1 MYLCHSTANESSSES
16 VVQEW
21 FRRVWNQLEADAIEE
36 LFAPEGVAHW
46 LDAEPVRG
54 PAAFREFHRVLSS
67 SFRDIH
73 VEVVREIQVGD
84 LVAFQAEVRLVPVG
98 QERSSRVQRRCFRP
112 STRSSNCRDLGQLEF
127 PGAIG
132 RDGCTPAGDFEA
144 GASRRAEGGAW
155 HGLILCFIN
164 TVTYFEPGPPDV

>member
-1 MYLCHSTANESSSES
+1 MSSTVKELANES
-16 VVQEW
+16 VVGEW
-21 FRRVWNQLEADAIEE
+21 FRRVWNQLDVNAIDE
-36 LFAPEGVAHW
+36 LFAPDGVAHW

-98 QERSSRVQRRCFRP
+98 QETSITFNGGAFARVQGRQIVETWDSWNF
-112 STRSSNCRDLGQLEF
+112 LGLLEGM
-127 PGAIG
+127 GALPQG
-132 RDGCTPAGDFEA
+132 TLRLALAGDLKVA
-144 GASRRAEGGAW
+144 RGMA
-155 HGLILCFIN
+155 
-164 TVTYFEPGPPDV
+164 

>member
-1 MYLCHSTANESSSES
+1 MDPSASGYDCEVPMSSTVKELANES
-16 VVQEW
+16 VVGEW
-21 FRRVWNQLEADAIEE
+21 FRRVWNQLDVNAIDE
-36 LFAPEGVAHW
+36 LFAPDGVAHW

-98 QERSSRVQRRCFRP
+98 QETSITFNGGAFARVQGRQIVETWDSWNF
-112 STRSSNCRDLGQLEF
+112 LGLLEGM
-127 PGAIG
+127 GALPQG
-132 RDGCTPAGDFEA
+132 TLRLALAGDLKVA
-144 GASRRAEGGAW
+144 RGMA
-155 HGLILCFIN
+155 
-164 TVTYFEPGPPDV
+164 

>member
-1 MYLCHSTANESSSES
+1 MSSTANESSSES

-21 FRRVWNQLEADAIEE
+21 FRRVWNELEADAIEE
-36 LFAPEGVAHW
+36 LFAPDGVAHW

-67 SFRDIH
+67 NFRNIH

-98 QERSSRVQRRCFRP
+98 QEVPVTFNGGAFARVQGRQIVETWDSWNF
-112 STRSSNCRDLGQLEF
+112 LGLLEGM
-127 PGAIG
+127 GALPQG
-132 RDGCTPAGDFEA
+132 TLRLALAGDLKVA
-144 GASRRAEGGAW
+144 RGMA
-155 HGLILCFIN
+155 
-164 TVTYFEPGPPDV
+164 

>member
-1 MYLCHSTANESSSES
+1 MSSTVKESANES

-21 FRRVWNQLEADAIEE
+21 FRRVWNQLDVNAIDE
-36 LFAPEGVAHW
+36 LFAPDGVAHW

-73 VEVVREIQVGD
+73 VELVREIQVGD

-98 QERSSRVQRRCFRP
+98 QETSITFNGGAFARVQGRQIVETWDNWNFLR
-112 STRSSNCRDLGQLEF
+112 LLEGM
-127 PGAIG
+127 GALPQG
-132 RDGCTPAGDFEA
+132 TLRLALAGELKVVRGMA
-144 GASRRAEGGAW
+144 
-155 HGLILCFIN
+155 
-164 TVTYFEPGPPDV
+164 

>member
-1 MYLCHSTANESSSES
+1 MSSIANESVRES
-16 VVQEW
+16 VVREW
-21 FRRVWNQLEADAIEE
+21 FRRVWNELDTEAIDE
-36 LFAPEGVAHW
+36 LFAPDGVAHW

-98 QERSSRVQRRCFRP
+98 QQSPVTFNGGAFARVQGRQIVETWDSWNF
-112 STRSSNCRDLGQLEF
+112 LGLLEGM
-127 PGAIG
+127 GALPQG
-132 RDGCTPAGDFEA
+132 TLRLALTGELKVARGMA
-144 GASRRAEGGAW
+144 
-155 HGLILCFIN
+155 
-164 TVTYFEPGPPDV
+164 